1 MSWWIIEDS
10 KTPLHRKT
18 QKLFWNSDII
28 YAIHIYYVY
37 MLCIFAIHI
46 CYVYL
51 LCTFAMY
58 ICYVYLLCIFAM
70 YICYVYLLMY
80 HKFSQQ
86 FLTSTSFNGSSIK
99 GRWNWKPLTV
109 HHNHLLQ
116 QHLLNKTLVIWKVKK
131 VYNNFIKRYVNYGI

>member
-1 MSWWIIEDS
+1 MWL
-10 KTPLHRKT
+10 KLKNFLLLPQMHGLHRKI
-18 QKLFWNSDII
+18 QKLFWHSDII

-58 ICYVYLLCIFAM
+58 ICYVYLL
-70 YICYVYLLMY
+70 MY

-99 GRWNWKPLTV
+99 DRWNWKPLTL
-109 HHNHLLQ
+109 HHNHLFQ